1 MVRQAHHP
9 EQGRRIVIPILSTM
23 PKSPKFIR
31 LWRINSRA
39 VKTAYAVF
47 EMAYAAAKTW
57 NFLDKPGPIE

>member
-23 PKSPKFIR
+23 PKPPKFIR
-31 LWRINSRA
+31 LQRINSRV
-39 VKTAYAVF
+39 VKT
-47 EMAYAAAKTW
+47 AYAAAKTW

>member
-1 MVRQAHHP
+1 
-9 EQGRRIVIPILSTM
+9 M

-57 NFLDKPGPIE
+57 NFLDKPGPIK